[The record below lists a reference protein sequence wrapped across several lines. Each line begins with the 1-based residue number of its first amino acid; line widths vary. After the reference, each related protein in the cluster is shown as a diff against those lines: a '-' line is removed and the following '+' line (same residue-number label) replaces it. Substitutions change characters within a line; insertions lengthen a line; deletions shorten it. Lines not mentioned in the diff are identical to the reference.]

1 MKCEKGL
8 QIAIPMVLCLLLV
21 LPASAALGVNGIT
34 PSSERNT
41 GTVYIDNLSGTDF
54 PDQGSLQVALNRTGY
69 EEIAGQFV
77 TVVSE
82 TRATCVFDLLDKEA
96 GDWNVTVTNTT
107 SGQKVISPVIFTVR
121 NLPPVVTA
129 IDPDDRENTAPVY
142 IQNLSGSQFRG
153 PAAVTL
159 SLGSEEIDATNV
171 TVQSATMITCDL
183 DITGATPGDWNVTVT
198 NYDGQSDV
206 LEAGFRVR
214 DPRPT
219 VTGINPSEGSND
231 MIAIGITDLS
241 GTGFMQG
248 ATVNLTRT
256 GQPDIPTI
264 NGAIVQSPAKIL
276 CFFNLSGAVVG
287 KWDVVVTNPDL
298 YQQSG
303 VLEEGFTIKYPDAP
317 GVTGIIPSSGVND
330 DWIDANVTGSGFYPG
345 ASVILSQGIQT
356 ITGTDVQVVSGSDIG
371 VRFNLTGKPNGS
383 WDLTVINNDG
393 QEGTKTGAFT
403 ITNPPPTVTSI
414 DPPTGSNAGWVS
426 IQNLSGTGF
435 FGTPTIT
442 FSNSTHSFN
451 ADSVTR
457 VSDSLLQG
465 NVNLAGKAAG
475 DYNVTVTNPDGLS
488 SAPFSKFTIVNPDPT
503 IVSFD
508 PEQGETT
515 ESAKVVTVTGTNFLN
530 GAGVNLTKSGKPTI
544 IGEVTFGGPTSL
556 TSVFNLTGSEAGA
569 WNLVVTNPDGNS
581 VQATNPFIITNPPPN
596 PISILPTSG
605 ENSNPIAGATLHG
618 TGFLPDSA
626 VKLVKGTGI
635 IQATILNVNVTTQ
648 TIMCVFNLDGAAV
661 GPWDVVVTNTG
672 DNLNGTLPGGFFIR
686 YPSPPNPTG
695 IDPASAPNN
704 APVSITNLSG
714 TGFKPGATVL
724 LNRGG
729 TNITAANVTVSS
741 EEKITC
747 NFNITGATPDLW
759 DVIVINEDG
768 QAGTSADLFE
778 IRYPAP
784 TVSSVSPPK
793 GYNNQ
798 ASAALTIMGSGFRSA
813 ATVRLNST
821 SAPDIVA
828 TNVSVGSVSQ
838 MSCSFNLS
846 GKAVGDYYVIVTNDD
861 GQSNS
866 PSSGAMFTVEYPYPS
881 ITSIEPPMGSNTN
894 TALACSIAGNYFRPN
909 ATVKFT
915 RSGYADILATGEQ
928 VINPNTLNFTVNLSG
943 RAPGDWNV
951 VVRNDDSKAMVLLAG
966 FKVLPP
972 APVPDFTATP
982 VYGTVPLTVK
992 FTDNSLN
999 NPIQYAWNFG
1009 DGTIL
1014 VGLAGTEAQ
1023 NPSHTYNEVG
1033 TYNVTL
1039 RVINEGAPDGVT
1051 LTKTNYIVVVRT
1063 PVADFNA
1070 TPRSGNSPLLVQFTD
1085 LSDGNPNF
1093 WTWRFGDGSV
1103 SNTRNP
1109 YHLYT
1114 APGVYSVSLSVRNTA
1129 GTDTVT
1135 KTDYITVRALPVAEF
1150 TANRTSGVSPLTVQ
1164 FTDQSTGVP
1173 SSWAWV
1179 FGDGTTSTEQNPN
1192 HTYTSPGTYSVRL
1205 TVNNGVGTDSKTK
1218 DRYITVSE
1226 GMQAAFDY
1234 TTSNPENLAPL
1245 TVAFTDT
1252 STGAPSQWIW
1262 NFGDGYLGMERNP
1275 IHTYTAPG
1283 NYTVTLTVSDS
1294 RNSSSVSKTIEVMQ
1308 RLVADFRVDP
1318 ASGSAPLRVRLI
1330 DTSIGKTV
1338 AWQWWI
1344 INHDETVLAYIPS
1357 GGKEEVYTLDRPGN
1371 YSVMLDVTDSV
1382 GQIDVKRINNC
1393 IQVLPFP

>member
-41 GTVYIDNLSGTDF
+41 GTVFITNLSGTDF

-69 EEIAGQFV
+69 AEIAGQFV
-77 TVVSE
+77 TVVSS

-96 GDWNVTVTNTT
+96 GDWNVSVTNTT
-107 SGQKVISPVIFTVR
+107 SGEKVISPVIFTVR
-121 NLPPVVTA
+121 NLPPVVSA
-129 IDPDDRENTAPVY
+129 IDPDDRENTAEVY

-153 PAAVTL
+153 PATVTL

-171 TVQSATMITCDL
+171 TVQSAVMITCNL

-206 LEAGFRVR
+206 LEAGFRIR
-214 DPRPT
+214 DPKPA
-219 VTGINPSEGSND
+219 VTGINPSEGTND
-231 MIAIGITDLS
+231 MVAIGITDLS
-241 GTGFMQG
+241 GTGFMPG

-264 NGAIVQSPAKIL
+264 NGAIVQSPTKIL
-276 CFFNLSGAVVG
+276 CFFNLSGAAVG

-303 VLEEGFTIKYPDAP
+303 VLEEGFTIKYPDKP
-317 GVTGIIPSSGVND
+317 DVTGINPPSGVNN
-330 DWIDANVTGSGFYPG
+330 DWIDANVTGTGFHPG
-345 ASVILSQGIQT
+345 ATVILSQASQN

-371 VRFNLTGKPNGS
+371 VRFNLTGKPNGP
-383 WDLTVINNDG
+383 WDLTVINSDG
-393 QEGTKTGAFT
+393 QEGTKTGAFN
-403 ITNPPPTVTSI
+403 ITNPPPTITSI
-414 DPPTGSNAGWVS
+414 NPPTGSNAGWVT

-488 SAPFSKFTIVNPDPT
+488 SAPFSKFTVVNPNPT

-515 ESAKVVTVTGTNFLN
+515 ESGKVVTVNGTYFLN

-544 IGEVTFGGPTSL
+544 VGDVTFGSPTSL

-596 PISILPTSG
+596 PTSILPASG

-635 IQATILNVNVTTQ
+635 IQATILSVNVTTQ

-686 YPSPPNPTG
+686 YPAPPNPTG
-695 IDPASAPNN
+695 IDPESAPNN

-724 LNRGG
+724 LNRGA
-729 TNITAANVTVSS
+729 TNITATNVNVSS
-741 EEKITC
+741 PQQITC
-747 NFNITGATPDLW
+747 DFNITGATPDLW

-768 QAGTSADLFE
+768 QSGIRADLFE

-798 ASAALTIMGSGFRSA
+798 ASVALTVMGSGFRSP

-821 SAPDIVA
+821 FAPDIIA
-828 TNVSVGSVSQ
+828 TNVSVGSASQ
-838 MSCSFNLS
+838 LSCTFNLS

-866 PSSGAMFTVEYPYPS
+866 LSSGALFAVEYPYPS
-881 ITSIEPPMGSNTN
+881 IVSINPPKGANDN
-894 TALACSIAGNYFRPN
+894 PALPCSLSGNNFRPG
-909 ATVKFT
+909 AEVKLV
-915 RSGYADILATGEQ
+915 RSGYGDILATGE
-928 VINPNTLNFTVNLSG
+928 VVVDANTLNCTFNLAG
-943 RAPGDWNV
+943 KAAGDWTV
-951 VVRNDDSKAMVLLAG
+951 VVTNDDNKQGALPGG
-966 FKVLPP
+966 FKILPP
-972 APVPDFTATP
+972 PPALDFSGSPT
-982 VYGTVPLTVK
+982 YGTVPLTVQ
-992 FTDNSLN
+992 FTDQTPNYDG
-999 NPIQYAWNFG
+999 PWVWDFG
-1009 DGTIL
+1009 DGS
-1014 VGLAGTEAQ
+1014 VSGVYEK
-1023 NPSHTYNEVG
+1023 NPIHTYNAVG
-1033 TYNVTL
+1033 SYNVTL
-1039 RVINEGAPDGVT
+1039 TGVYDNDLIT
-1051 LTKTNYIVVVRT
+1051 VTKPNYITVVRA
-1063 PVADFNA
+1063 PVADFTA
-1070 TPRSGNSPLLVQFTD
+1070 SPTSGNAPLLVRFTD
-1085 LSDGNPNF
+1085 TSDGNPNF
-1093 WTWRFGDGSV
+1093 WVWRFGDGTI
-1103 SNTRNP
+1103 SNTQNP
-1109 YHLYT
+1109 FHLYT
-1114 APGVYSVSLSVRNTA
+1114 APGIYSVSLTVKNAA
-1129 GTDTVT
+1129 GSDTIT

-1150 TANRTSGVSPLTVQ
+1150 TANRTTGDAPMAVQ

-1192 HTYTSPGTYSVRL
+1192 HTYTNPGTYNVRL
-1205 TVNNGVGTDSKTK
+1205 TVTNSAGTDTKTK
-1218 DRYITVSE
+1218 NGYIRVNE
-1226 GMQAAFDY
+1226 GMQAAFTY
-1234 TTSNPENLAPL
+1234 TTSNPGNLAPL
-1245 TVAFTDT
+1245 TVAFTDA
-1252 STGAPSQWIW
+1252 SKGAPSQWVW
-1262 NFGDGYLGMERNP
+1262 NFGDGFISMERNP

-1283 NYTVTLTVSDS
+1283 NYTATLTVSDS
-1294 RNSSSVSKTIEVMQ
+1294 KQSSSVSQVIEVKQ
-1308 RLVADFRVDP
+1308 RLFADFSVQP
-1318 ASGSAPLRVRLI
+1318 AKGSVPLTVRLS
-1330 DTSIGKTV
+1330 DQSIGQPNSWTWVIAKDPYNVTIFDPGSRT
-1338 AWQWWI
+1338 Q
-1344 INHDETVLAYIPS
+1344 
-1357 GGKEEVYTLDRPGN
+1357 VYTFNEPGT
-1371 YSVMLDVTDSV
+1371 YDVRLTVTDSY
-1382 GQIDVKRINNC
+1382 GNTATILKSDI
-1393 IQVLPFP
+1393 IEALPFP